1 MKTEGIIA
9 IDNIL
14 NELENDFRSKG
25 VSQEEMEKYLTYGTL
40 AMLGVFSQNNID
52 VEKAIELLTNML
64 QGNKKGGSVRET
76 RS

>member
-1 MKTEGIIA
+1 MKTERIIA

-14 NELENDFRSKG
+14 NEMENDFRSKG

-40 AMLGVFSQNNID
+40 AMLGLFSQEGID
-52 VEKAIELLTNML
+52 VEEAIERITNML
-64 QGNKKGGSVRET
+64 QGNKKGGSNHGK

>member
-1 MKTEGIIA
+1 MKTERIIA

-14 NELENDFRSKG
+14 SEMENDFRTKG
-25 VSQEEMEKYLTYGTL
+25 ITQEEMEKYATYTVL

-64 QGNKKGGSVRET
+64 QGNKKGGSAREK

>member
-1 MKTEGIIA
+1 MKTERIIA

-14 NELENDFRSKG
+14 SEMENDFRTKG
-25 VSQEEMEKYLTYGTL
+25 ITQEEMEKYLTYGTL
-40 AMLGVFSQNNID
+40 AMLGLFSQQGID

-64 QGNKKGGSVRET
+64 QGNKKGGSAREK

>member
-1 MKTEGIIA
+1 MKTERIIA

-14 NELENDFRSKG
+14 SEMENDFRTKG
-25 VSQEEMEKYLTYGTL
+25 ITQEEMEKYVTYSVLG
-40 AMLGVFSQNNID
+40 MLGLFSQQGID